1 MHITITYTT
10 IGKIFSSG
18 ANSRF
23 FQVVATST
31 FAVGDNSGEI
41 LFYQL

>member
-1 MHITITYTT
+1 MHITITYTS
-10 IGKIFSSG
+10 IGKIFSRG

-31 FAVGDNSGEI
+31 FPVGGNSDEI